1 MNQTDRKVSFLG
13 VASSQLIIVAIGLG
27 LLSQEN
33 IVWQLWGFSPWEDT
47 LLALVAAFLT
57 YGFMYFLYLNGGAF
71 SKRLIADVQKLTI
84 YFRGYS
90 WFKIGCVAL
99 LAGVGEELLFRVGM
113 QTLLANYVS
122 IYLAIFVPALVFG
135 LLHFLSWP
143 YFISATLM
151 GLVFGVVYHFTQ
163 SAMLVIVWHAVYDL
177 IALGVI
183 IKYPHL
189 MGLPVPA
196 NNQEPLL

>member
-1 MNQTDRKVSFLG
+1 MNQENRKISFLG

-27 LLSQEN
+27 LISQEN
-33 IVWQLWGFSPWEDT
+33 VVWQVWGFSPWVDI
-47 LLALVAAFLT
+47 LLALMAAFLT
-57 YGFMYFLYLNGGAF
+57 YGFMYFLYLYGGAF
-71 SKRLIADVQKLTI
+71 SKRLVADVQKITL
-84 YFRGYS
+84 YFSGYS

-99 LAGVGEELLFRVGM
+99 LAGVGEELLFRVGL
-113 QTLLANYVS
+113 QALLTNYVS
-122 IYLAIFVPALVFG
+122 IYLAIFIPALVFG

-163 SAMLVIVWHAVYDL
+163 SVMLVIVWHAVYDL

-183 IKYPHL
+183 IKYPSV
-189 MGLPVPA
+189 MGLSA
-196 NNQEPLL
+196 QADN